1 MKHKYVVL
9 AVCFGC
15 VSCLGTVV
23 SYADD
28 SVAAGV
34 QRLENLSHLMLM
46 VKNDD
51 SLNKIKEVVNIG
63 DKFYAEDI
71 LVSRLDP
78 DAKAK
83 QKLLAAGKSV
93 YKGEADG
100 LLGGFMFIYL
110 NQLRSLRLPENDAG
124 YLSRHLTHDV
134 NVMAKM
140 AEEGTLAGV
149 PSRFK

>member
-34 QRLENLSHLMLM
+34 QRLENLSHRMLM

-78 DAKAK
+78 NAK
-83 QKLLAAGKSV
+83 QKLLAMGKSV
-93 YKGEADG
+93 YKGEADI
-100 LLGGFMFIYL
+100 LRGGFMFIYL
-110 NQLRSLRLPENDAG
+110 KQLRSLMLPKNDAG